1 MLLLHVPKNCLIHL
15 AILIQHWHAMH
26 KQAKNRHINQE
37 TERVVV
43 LESWSR
49 GTSRTILSNLG
60 LGHAAILSW
69 LHMRNLN

>member
-60 LGHAAILSW
+60 PVSYTHLTLPTIL
-69 LHMRNLN
+69 RV